1 MDMDYF
7 ETWEFPNQRNHL
19 PYSNRVDISA
29 LLQVF
34 SSTATSYKY
43 LFFRALLNILAET
56 HFNRLSIKLDEIL
69 LEMLA
74 IAWYP
79 HTFFKLS
86 FGTNDRIAEE
96 LERLD
101 LDFPYAMTWGK
112 ESKNR
117 LKAIIAQRDYSRN
130 DLLRF
135 VPYRLIRP
143 FFANK
148 MKGINDTSSNNI
160 IMGFART
167 EFDETRPFY
176 FITEDRQTI
185 IMHPDWMLYFFDNL
199 TLVQS
204 YIAWNWLDYMQ
215 RRNPS
220 VPNLQTK
227 LFPPV
232 VRNPIEHQ
240 KAFWRTVLKHHPF
253 RCIFSDEPL
262 DVQRM
267 SLDHFLPWSFVAHD
281 QLWNIIP
288 VSRSMNSAKSN
299 NLPSLSHYFKQFAE
313 LQYAGLRT
321 YRNNPGSISWD
332 KITESYIADL
342 HMDPKDL
349 LDRQKLYIGLKT
361 TIEPLYSLAASQGF
375 PKDWQWKPDR

>member
-1 MDMDYF
+1 MDYF
-7 ETWEFPNQRNHL
+7 EKWNITDQGNRL
-19 PYSNRVDISA
+19 PYSNRVDISI

-34 SSTATSYKY
+34 SNTATSYKY
-43 LFFRALLNILAET
+43 LYFRALMNILAET
-56 HFNRLSIKLDEIL
+56 HFNQLSIRLDEIL

-96 LERLD
+96 LERLE
-101 LDFPYAMTWGK
+101 LLVPYAMTWGE

-117 LKAIIAQRDYSRN
+117 LKAIIAQKDYFRN

-143 FFANK
+143 FFANR
-148 MKGINDTSSNNI
+148 MIGVNDSSSNNL
-160 IMGFART
+160 IMGLACK

-176 FITEDRQTI
+176 FIAEDRRSI
-185 IMHPDWMLYFFDNL
+185 IMHPDWMLYFFDNY
-199 TLVQS
+199 TLVQAF
-204 YIAWNWLDYMQ
+204 IAWNWLDYMQ

-232 VRNPIEHQ
+232 IRKPIENQ
-240 KAFWRTVLKHHPF
+240 KIFWKTVLKHHPT
-253 RCIFSDEPL
+253 RCIFSDEPI
-262 DVQRM
+262 QEQQM

-281 QLWNIIP
+281 QLWNLIP
-288 VSRSMNSAKSN
+288 VSRSINSAKSN
-299 NLPSLSHYFKQFAE
+299 NLPSLSQYFKRFAD
-313 LQYAGLRT
+313 LQYIGLRT
-321 YRNNPGSISWD
+321 YRDNPGTISWN
-332 KITESYIADL
+332 KITEPYIADL
-342 HMDPKDL
+342 HMRPADL
-349 LDRQKLYIGLKT
+349 LDRQKLYLGLKT
-361 TIEPLYSLAASQGF
+361 TMEPLYALAASQGF